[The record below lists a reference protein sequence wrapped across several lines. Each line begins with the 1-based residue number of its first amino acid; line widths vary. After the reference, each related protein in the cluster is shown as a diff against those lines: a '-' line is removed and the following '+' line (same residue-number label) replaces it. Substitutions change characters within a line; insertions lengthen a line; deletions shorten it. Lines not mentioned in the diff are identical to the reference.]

1 MTLLS
6 QPTEPVKVEPT
17 VEVVAPPPVTT
28 QVNTQAVTDTY
39 EATAY
44 IALCDTGCSGVT
56 YTGHD
61 ARQSIYTSEG
71 HRVIAVDPSVI
82 PLYSIVAIT
91 LTDGTTFTAQALD
104 IGSAIN
110 GHDIDLL
117 VASESEAWQFG
128 RQSVE
133 IEYIRKGSD

>member
-1 MTLLS
+1 MALLS
-6 QPTEPVKVEPT
+6 QPTAEVTPPEPPA
-17 VEVVAPPPVTT
+17 EVVAPPPAVEPT
-28 QVNTQAVTDTY
+28 TQAVTDTY

-61 ARQSIYTSEG
+61 ARQSIYTAEG

-82 PLYSIVAIT
+82 PLYSIVDVTQA
-91 LTDGTTFTAQALD
+91 DGTTFTAQALD

-110 GHDIDLL
+110 GYDIDLL

-133 IEYIRKGSD
+133 IEVISEGER

>member
-1 MTLLS
+1 MIIAVMTLLS
-6 QPTEPVKVEPT
+6 QPTEEPT
-17 VEVVAPPPVTT
+17 VEVVVPPPVTT
-28 QVNTQAVTDTY
+28 QVNTQSY

-61 ARQSIYTSEG
+61 ARQSIYTAEG

-82 PLYSIVAIT
+82 PLYSIVNVTQA
-91 LTDGTTFTAQALD
+91 DGTTFTAQALD

-128 RQSVE
+128 RQPVE
-133 IEYIRKGSD
+133 IELIRRGAN

>member
-1 MTLLS
+1 MIIAVMTLLS
-6 QPTEPVKVEPT
+6 QPTEEPP

-28 QVNTQAVTDTY
+28 QVNTESY

-61 ARQSIYTSEG
+61 ARQSIYTAEG

-82 PLYSIVAIT
+82 PLYSIVNVT

-133 IEYIRKGSD
+133 VEYIRKGSD

>member
-6 QPTEPVKVEPT
+6 QPTEEAPPEPT
-17 VEVVAPPPVTT
+17 VEVEAPTPVTT
-28 QVNTQAVTDTY
+28 QSY

-44 IALCDTGCSGVT
+44 IEMCNSGCSGVT

-61 ARQSIYTSEG
+61 ARQSIYTTEG

-82 PLYSIVAIT
+82 PLYSIVSVT
-91 LTDGTTFTAQALD
+91 LADGTTFTAQALD

-110 GHDIDLL
+110 GYDIDLL
-117 VASESEAWQFG
+117 VASESEAWLPAW
-128 RQSVE
+128 
-133 IEYIRKGSD
+133 

>member
-1 MTLLS
+1 MIIAVMTLLS
-6 QPTEPVKVEPT
+6 QPVEVEPP
-17 VEVVAPPPVTT
+17 VEVEAPPP
-28 QVNTQAVTDTY
+28 AVTDTY

-61 ARQSIYTSEG
+61 ARQSIYTAEG

-82 PLYSIVAIT
+82 PLYSIMSVKLA
-91 LTDGTTFTAQALD
+91 DGTTFTAQALD

>member
-1 MTLLS
+1 MIIAVMTLLS
-6 QPTEPVKVEPT
+6 QPTEEAT

-28 QVNTQAVTDTY
+28 QVNTESY

-61 ARQSIYTSEG
+61 ARQSIYTAEG
-71 HRVIAVDPSVI
+71 HRVIAVDPSMI
-82 PLYSIVAIT
+82 PLYSIVSVKLA
-91 LTDGTTFTAQALD
+91 DGTTFTAQALD

-110 GHDIDLL
+110 GFDIDLL

-133 IEYIRKGSD
+133 IELIRSGAN

>member
-1 MTLLS
+1 MIIAVMTLLS
-6 QPTEPVKVEPT
+6 QPVEVEPP
-17 VEVVAPPPVTT
+17 VEVVAVPPPVTT
-28 QVNTQAVTDTY
+28 QVNTQSY

-61 ARQSIYTSEG
+61 ARQSIYTTEG

-82 PLYSIVAIT
+82 PLYSIVVIT
-91 LTDGTTFTAQALD
+91 QADGTTFTAQALD

-133 IEYIRKGSD
+133 VEYIQKGSD